1 MRALLSPKDPS
12 IMDPEPQ
19 QQLTVNQCID
29 QIALKLEAANLHYG
43 HGAIDA
49 QSEALWIV
57 SKQLDVS
64 PAEAL
69 DHMDEAISIEQE
81 QKAST
86 VANTRISTRK
96 PLAYILGEAWLMGV
110 PFFCSEQSIVPR
122 SWIAELIVD
131 GSLEPWLPADGKAL
145 DLCTGNGSLAILL
158 ALSCP
163 DIHVSACDISMPALS
178 VAARN
183 VDRHSLGS
191 QIELLN
197 GDLWDALPE
206 PNEDNLF
213 DLIICNPPYVNAAS
227 MSALPAE
234 YHAEPELALA
244 GGDDGMDIIRRIIA
258 SAPDYLSDRGAIL
271 LEIGNEYENFKKAF
285 PQIPAIWMEV
295 SAGEEQILLI
305 QAEDLR

>member
-1 MRALLSPKDPS
+1 
-12 IMDPEPQ
+12 MDPEPQ
-19 QQLTVNQCID
+19 QIITVNQCID
-29 QIALKLEAANLHYG
+29 QIAQKLEAANLHYG

-49 QSEALWIV
+49 PSEALWIV
-57 SKQLDVS
+57 SKQLNLS
-64 PAEAL
+64 PADTL
-69 DHMDEAISIEQE
+69 DHLENPISEDQ
-81 QKAST
+81 QQQAST
-86 VANTRISTRK
+86 IASTRITSRK

-110 PFFCSEQSIVPR
+110 PFFCNEQSIVPR

-158 ALSCP
+158 ALACP
-163 DIHVSACDISMPALS
+163 DIHVSACDISLPALS

-183 VDRHSLGS
+183 VDRHGLSS
-191 QIELLN
+191 QVELLE

-213 DLIICNPPYVNAAS
+213 DLIICNPPYVNSDS
-227 MSALPAE
+227 MNALPAE
-234 YHAEPELALA
+234 YHAEPKIALA
-244 GGDDGMDIIRRIIA
+244 GGEDGMDLIRRIIA
-258 SAPDYLSDRGAIL
+258 SAPDYLSERGAIL

-295 SAGEEQILLI
+295 SAGEEQVLLI

>member
-1 MRALLSPKDPS
+1 
-12 IMDPEPQ
+12 MDPEPQ
-19 QQLTVNQCID
+19 PPLTVNQCIELIS
-29 QIALKLEAANLHYG
+29 QKLAAANLHYG

-49 QSEALWIV
+49 HSEALWIT
-57 SKQLDVS
+57 SKQIHLS

-69 DHMDEAISIEQE
+69 DHLQDSVSDEQHK
-81 QKAST
+81 KAFA
-86 VANTRISTRK
+86 VADERISTRK

-122 SWIAELIVD
+122 SWIAELIAD

-163 DIHVSACDISMPALS
+163 DIRVSACDISMPALS

-183 VDRHSLGS
+183 VDRHSLNS

-197 GDLWDALPE
+197 GDLWNALPE

-213 DLIICNPPYVNAAS
+213 DLIICNPPYVNANS
-227 MSALPAE
+227 MSVLPAE
-234 YHAEPELALA
+234 YHAEPALALA
-244 GGDDGMDIIRRIIA
+244 GGEDGMDLIRRIIA
-258 SAPDYLSDRGAIL
+258 HAPDYLSERGAIL

-295 SAGEEQILLI
+295 SAGEEQVLLI

>member
-1 MRALLSPKDPS
+1 
-12 IMDPEPQ
+12 MDPEPQ
-19 QQLTVNQCID
+19 QQLTVNQCIE
-29 QIALKLEAANLHYG
+29 QIAQKLAAANLHYG

-57 SKQLDVS
+57 SKQLDLS

-69 DHMDEAISIEQE
+69 EHLEDSISEDLCQ
-81 QKAST
+81 QAST
-86 VANTRISTRK
+86 IADTRISTRK

-110 PFFCSEQSIVPR
+110 AFFCNEQSIVPR

-183 VDRHSLGS
+183 VDRHSLNS
-191 QIELLN
+191 QVELLN

-213 DLIICNPPYVNAAS
+213 DLIICNPPYVNASS
-227 MSALPAE
+227 MKVLPAE

-244 GGDDGMDIIRRIIA
+244 GGDDGMDIIRRILA
-258 SAPDYLSDRGAIL
+258 QAPDYLSERGAIL

-295 SAGEEQILLI
+295 SAGEEQVLLI

>member
-1 MRALLSPKDPS
+1 
-12 IMDPEPQ
+12 MDPEPQ
-19 QQLTVNQCID
+19 QQITVNQCID
-29 QIALKLEAANLHYG
+29 RIAQKLDAANLHYG

-49 QSEALWIV
+49 QSEALWII
-57 SKQLDVS
+57 SKQLNLS
-64 PAEAL
+64 PSEAL
-69 DHMDEAISIEQE
+69 DHLEEVISENHQ
-81 QKAST
+81 QQAQA
-86 VANTRISTRK
+86 VADTRISTRK

-110 PFFCSEQSIVPR
+110 PFFCNDQSIVPR

-163 DIHVSACDISMPALS
+163 DIHVSACDISLPALS

-183 VDRHSLGS
+183 VDRHSLTS
-191 QIELLN
+191 QIELFD

-206 PNEDNLF
+206 PNEENLF
-213 DLIICNPPYVNAAS
+213 DLIICNPPYVNAGS
-227 MSALPAE
+227 MNALPAE

-244 GGDDGMDIIRRIIA
+244 GGEDGMDLIRRIIA
-258 SAPDYLSDRGAIL
+258 SAPDYLSERGAIL

-295 SAGEEQILLI
+295 SAGEEQVLLI
-305 QAEDLR
+305 LAEDLR

>member
-1 MRALLSPKDPS
+1 
-12 IMDPEPQ
+12 MDPEPQ
-19 QQLTVNQCID
+19 QHPTVNQCII
-29 QIALKLEAANLHYG
+29 QIAQKLEAANLHFG

-57 SKQLDVS
+57 SKQFDLS
-64 PAEAL
+64 PAETL
-69 DHMDEAISIEQE
+69 DHLEDSIAQDLQ
-81 QKAST
+81 QKAM
-86 VANTRISTRK
+86 VIADTRISTRK

-110 PFFCSEQSIVPR
+110 PFFCSDQSIVPR

-163 DIHVSACDISMPALS
+163 DIHVSACDISLPALS

-183 VDRHSLGS
+183 IDRHGLSS
-191 QIELLN
+191 QVELLD

-213 DLIICNPPYVNAAS
+213 DLIICNPPYVNASS
-227 MSALPAE
+227 MSTLPVE
-234 YHAEPELALA
+234 YHAEPALALA
-244 GGDDGMDIIRRIIA
+244 GGADGMDIIRRILA
-258 SAPDYLSDRGAIL
+258 QAPDYLSERGAIL
-271 LEIGNEYENFKKAF
+271 LEIGNEYEHFKKAF

-295 SAGEEQILLI
+295 SAGEEQVLLI

>member
-1 MRALLSPKDPS
+1 
-12 IMDPEPQ
+12 MDPEPHQ
-19 QQLTVNQCID
+19 SLTVNQCID
-29 QIALKLEAANLHYG
+29 QIAQKLEAVTLHYG

-49 QSEALWIV
+49 HSEALWIV
-57 SKQLDVS
+57 SKQLNLS
-64 PAEAL
+64 PTEAL
-69 DHMDEAISIEQE
+69 DHLEVSLTSEQLLTALAVADE
-81 QKAST
+81 
-86 VANTRISTRK
+86 RISTRK

-183 VDRHSLGS
+183 VDRHGLNS
-191 QIELLN
+191 QVELLS
-197 GDLWDALPE
+197 GDLWNALPE
-206 PNEDNLF
+206 PNEENLF
-213 DLIICNPPYVNAAS
+213 DLIICNPPYVNANS
-227 MSALPAE
+227 MNTLPAE
-234 YHAEPELALA
+234 YHAEPALALA
-244 GGDDGMDIIRRIIA
+244 GGDDGMDLIRRIIA
-258 SAPDYLSDRGAIL
+258 LAPDYLSERGAIL
-271 LEIGNEYENFKKAF
+271 IEIGNEYENFKRAF

-295 SAGEEQILLI
+295 SAGEEQVLLI
-305 QAEDLR
+305 QAEDLH

>member
-1 MRALLSPKDPS
+1 
-12 IMDPEPQ
+12 MDPEPQ
-19 QQLTVNQCID
+19 PPLTVNQCIE
-29 QIALKLEAANLHYG
+29 QIAQKLAAANLHYG

-49 QSEALWIV
+49 RSEALWIT
-57 SKQLDVS
+57 SKQIQLS

-69 DHMDEAISIEQE
+69 DHLDDSIADEL
-81 QKAST
+81 QKKAFS
-86 VANTRISTRK
+86 VADERISTRK

-163 DIHVSACDISMPALS
+163 DIRVSACDISMPALS

-183 VDRHSLGS
+183 VDRHSLNS
-191 QIELLN
+191 QIELLD

-213 DLIICNPPYVNAAS
+213 DLIICNPPYVNANS
-227 MSALPAE
+227 MNALPPE
-234 YHAEPELALA
+234 YHAEPALALA
-244 GGDDGMDIIRRIIA
+244 GGEDGMDLIRKIIA
-258 SAPDYLSDRGAIL
+258 HAPDYLSERGAIL

-295 SAGEEQILLI
+295 SAGEEQVLLI

>member
-1 MRALLSPKDPS
+1 
-12 IMDPEPQ
+12 MDPEPSQ
-19 QQLTVNQCID
+19 AITVNQCID
-29 QIALKLEAANLHYG
+29 QIAQKLEVANLHYG

-49 QSEALWIV
+49 NSEALWIV
-57 SKQLDVS
+57 SKQLDLS
-64 PAEAL
+64 PSEAL
-69 DHMDEAISIEQE
+69 DHLDQE
-81 QKAST
+81 LTSDQHQKSLN
-86 VANTRISTRK
+86 VADQRISTRK

-131 GSLEPWLPADGKAL
+131 GSLEPWLPADGNVL

-163 DIHVSACDISMPALS
+163 DIHVSACDISLPALS

-183 VDRHSLGS
+183 VDRHGLSS
-191 QIELLN
+191 QIDLLE
-197 GDLWDALPE
+197 GDLWEALPE

-213 DLIICNPPYVNAAS
+213 DLIICNPPYVNANS

-234 YHAEPELALA
+234 YQAEPSLALA
-244 GGDDGMDIIRRIIA
+244 GGEDGMDLIRRIIA
-258 SAPDYLSDRGAIL
+258 QAPDYLSERGALL

-285 PQIPAIWMEV
+285 PQIPVIWMEV
-295 SAGEEQILLI
+295 SAGEEQVLLI

>member
-1 MRALLSPKDPS
+1 
-12 IMDPEPQ
+12 MDPESQ
-19 QQLTVNQCID
+19 QHLSVNQCID
-29 QIALKLEAANLHYG
+29 QIAQKLEAANLHYG
-43 HGAIDA
+43 HGAIDP

-57 SKQLDVS
+57 SKQLDLS
-64 PAEAL
+64 PTEAL
-69 DHMDEAISIEQE
+69 DHLDDAITAEQQ
-81 QKAST
+81 QKASA
-86 VANTRISTRK
+86 VADTRISTRK

-183 VDRHSLGS
+183 VDRHGLSP
-191 QIELLN
+191 QVELLN

-227 MSALPAE
+227 MSTLPAE

-244 GGDDGMDIIRRIIA
+244 GGDDGMDLIRRILA
-258 SAPDYLSDRGAIL
+258 QAPDYLSERGAIL
-271 LEIGNEYENFKKAF
+271 LEIGNEYENFKNAF

-295 SAGEEQILLI
+295 SAGEEQVLLI